1 MKFKKK
7 IYDLLNKKL
16 SFDGVKF
23 VQNNGYFQEVPHYHL
38 HIIPHYD
45 NDDKKPIEEVYN
57 IIKK

>member
-1 MKFKKK
+1 
-7 IYDLLNKKL
+7 L